1 MAIDTQITVS
11 LDGTIFKNIIDFSLE
26 ENVGKHTKF
35 TVSVRGQSMED
46 RLNGNSILESSRVYL
61 GKPFSLEISGLEG
74 FGYEKFYFKGTITQV
89 RGKKG
94 KEEGGM
100 GDIIDVV
107 GYSNSILLD
116 DGPHMNS
123 FLEKNLSD
131 IVLDTTAVYSN
142 SNIIVATA
150 PENDSVISYAVQNKQ
165 STFKYL
171 QYLAASNGEYL
182 LYNSDT
188 LYFGKPTIGVEI
200 ELKYGFDLKDFSL
213 GLETQSLN
221 FDYYSNDYFSE
232 STSQASGSSM
242 NSNATGYTAMVTN
255 ASNEVYPESNQL
267 LFSTFEDV
275 NLQQRIDTAVGL
287 QKKIAEQNQVTLYG
301 ESVNTGVSLG
311 KIINIKSNEG
321 SFGSYR
327 VTNVKHAYGIRG
339 KYKNTFTAVPLEI
352 DIYPLTNIAIVN
364 KAQAQIGKVTNATDP
379 EGMSRIQV
387 QFPWQVATSGTT
399 PWIRVATSYAGGNRG
414 FHFLPEV
421 GDEVLVGFENGE
433 VERPF
438 MQAALY
444 TGANKPEEW
453 QTDANNVKAIRT
465 RSGHTIELND
475 TEGEEKIN
483 IYDNEGSIIIFDTVA
498 KSLTINATET
508 IDIGAK
514 NINIVAEENITIQAQ
529 GDIITAAEG
538 DISIQSQGATDIQ
551 ATGDASL
558 VSSGAVTVEAT
569 SDATLA
575 GANAVVSGQA
585 SAELNGAQAK
595 VAGSAMTEIS
605 GGIVKVN

>member
-11 LDGTIFKNIIDFSLE
+11 LDGTIFDNIIDFSLE

-35 TVSVRGQSMED
+35 TVSVRGQTMED
-46 RLNGNSILESSRVYL
+46 NINGSSILESSRVYL

-131 IVLDTTAVYSN
+131 IILDTTARYSN
-142 SNIIVATA
+142 SNILVVTA
-150 PENDSVISYAVQNKQ
+150 PENDSLVSYAVQNKQ
-165 STFKYL
+165 STFAYL
-171 QYLAASNGEYL
+171 QYLAASHGEYL
-182 LYNSDT
+182 LYNSDS
-188 LYFGKPTIGVEI
+188 LYFGKPTIGEEI

-221 FDYYSNDYFSE
+221 FDYYSNDYFSQ
-232 STSQASGSSM
+232 SSSQASGGSMSSG
-242 NSNATGYTAMVTN
+242 ATGYTAMVTN
-255 ASNEVYPESNQL
+255 ASNEVFPESNQQ
-267 LFSTFEDV
+267 LFSTFEDAS
-275 NLQQRIDTAVGL
+275 LQQRLDTAVDL

-321 SFGSYR
+321 SFGTYR
-327 VTNVKHAYGIRG
+327 IIKVRHAYGIRG
-339 KYKNTFTAVPLEI
+339 KYKNTFTAVPMEI
-352 DIYPLTNIAIVN
+352 DVYPLTDISIVNRAQSQIAIV
-364 KAQAQIGKVTNATDP
+364 TDTTDP

-387 QFPWQVATSGTT
+387 QFPWQVATNVTS
-399 PWIRVATSYAGGNRG
+399 PWMRVATPYAGANRG
-414 FHFLPEV
+414 FHFLPEI
-421 GDEVLVGFENGE
+421 GEEVLVGFENGE

-444 TGANKPEEW
+444 TGTNKPEDF

-475 TEGEEKIN
+475 IEGEEKIN
-483 IYDNEGSIIIFDTVA
+483 IYDNEGSIITFDTQA
-498 KSLTINATET
+498 KSLTINSVET

-514 NINIVAEENITIQAQ
+514 NINIVAEENINIQAQ
-529 GDIITAAEG
+529 GNIAQAAEG
-538 DISIQSQGATDIQ
+538 DMSLQSEGATNIQ
-551 ATGDASL
+551 ATGDASIS
-558 VSSGAVTVEAT
+558 SSGAVNVEAG
-569 SDATLA
+569 SDANIS
-575 GANAVVSGQA
+575 GVNAVVSGQA

-595 VAGSAMTEIS
+595 VAGSAMTEVS
-605 GGIVKVN
+605 GGIVKIN